1 MNFIHKRNVSWLI
14 PPSFLE
20 LYETNSIPNLPVS
33 SVFCFIVNDQ
43 NEILF
48 IKNIKPNRSWEIPG
62 GHVESGETP
71 VEALHREC
79 LEEAM
84 VLIEE
89 PKLFAIHQVTNL
101 EPNSA
106 YPPKSCQGFY
116 VARLKEMKPFQ
127 NNSEIGD
134 RKFVFV
140 TDLHDIDW
148 CQEYIDLVELA
159 LKHL

>member
-1 MNFIHKRNVSWLI
+1 MNFINKRNVSWLI

-20 LYETNSIPNLPVS
+20 LYETNTLPNLPVS

-79 LEEAM
+79 FEEAM
-84 VLIEE
+84 VLISE

-101 EPNSA
+101 EPNSP
-106 YPPKSCQGFY
+106 YPPRSCQGFY
-116 VARLKEMKPFQ
+116 VAKLKELQPFQ
-127 NNSEIGD
+127 NNYEIGD
-134 RKFVFV
+134 RKFVSQK
-140 TDLHDIDW
+140 DLNSIDW
-148 CQEYIDLVELA
+148 CKEYKDLVSLA
-159 LKHL
+159 LKNI